1 MRFKDLIWIFKNLRH
16 NKIAF
21 NIYLKNIDNIEIGKN
36 CKILRGCELDAS
48 GNGKIIIHNN
58 VTLNPYVFLQANKG
72 FIEIGENSEINN
84 FTIINSGAKIMIGNN
99 VLIGPKVNIISY
111 THNYKDSNILI
122 RKQNAPTKKIL
133 IEDDV
138 WIGANTT
145 ILYGV
150 KIGKG
155 AVVGANSLVTKDI
168 EPYTINV
175 GSPTKTI
182 GKRK

>member
-1 MRFKDLIWIFKNLRH
+1 LRFKNLLWIFKNLRH

-21 NIYLKNIDNIEIGKN
+21 SIYLKNIDNIEIGKN

-48 GNGKIIIHNN
+48 GKGKIIIRNN

-84 FTIINSGAKIMIGNN
+84 FTIINSGAKITIGNN

-111 THNYKDSNILI
+111 THNYKDANTLI
-122 RKQNAPTKKIL
+122 RKQNTPTKKII

-155 AVVGANSLVTKDI
+155 AVIGANSLVIKDI